1 MEENDRAAQRW
12 RRVWTPLL
20 AAALFFTTASL
31 AAAAQE
37 IALQMDP
44 LHSTIDVY
52 KRQTETVPQM
62 YDAADSILA
71 QKLAQVSGVGQ
82 VFVGGAAQP
91 GVRAEVNPMLLNKLG
106 VG

>member
-44 LHSTIDVY
+44 LHSTINFTLGDVLH
-52 KRQTETVPQM
+52 TVRGTF
-62 YDAADSILA
+62 SS
-71 QKLAQVSGVGQ
+71 SGGICTLIRRRASS
-82 VFVGGAAQP
+82 GA
-91 GVRAEVNPMLLNKLG
+91 KS
-106 VG
+106 